1 MHWFNDSL
9 IKTHLLYVSPDWVPD
24 RGARFDAP
32 KLAQLLQEGCIG
44 AAELYCKDVHGI
56 NYYPART
63 GLGEPYPRDVVGE
76 LVAAAH
82 ARGIKLIPYYCVG
95 WDGRVGR
102 RHPEWVMR
110 DAQGSEKW
118 VGNQFPW
125 TCINTGYRQFA
136 LEQIAELIDKYDA
149 DGLFIDIFVDNIVGG
164 CYCPDCERLFLEKYG
179 IPQPRDLTVPENV
192 AAVKQF
198 QADSY
203 VDFLE
208 KVAGGL
214 KARRPGAALTF
225 NGVGGITAN
234 TTRFTRLVDW
244 TSVEAHAPFFFQQ
257 SRTCKVLRSQGKPFE
272 IMTAGCCKS
281 IREGGSWLL
290 EGMGD
295 WVSFMPKPTC
305 ALKLEAAVSLAHGG
319 TVTFGLNIH
328 PDGSVPPEEVR
339 PLQEVGRWIAE
350 RRDLFEGS
358 APESDAVILWNEES
372 YAAADLDLETRF
384 GRLAGD
390 LPIQGLHA
398 GLLGNHTQ
406 FDIVRFADASLEA
419 YKLVLLPENFVTS
432 PAEEERL
439 RAYVAGGGTL
449 LACHG
454 ASLVD
459 AMGRK
464 RANFGLA
471 DVFGL
476 DYAGSYIE
484 WPALLATAGTTYVQ
498 SSAAELK
505 RDLLDIRMMM
515 RGEAIRPRLRTA
527 EPLALYAYPIAERTD
542 EHYVWPTPYNPP
554 GPLSGDA
561 AITLNRFG
569 KGRCLYVAFPIAT
582 NIARRSDADPRP
594 AQLLKNIVNLLLPRP
609 LLRTNAPHQVEVLA
623 NRWHGGYAIHLM
635 NYYGAMDGHYCLGDT
650 LPALGGLWLELDAT
664 RLPARFGVRLAASAE
679 TVAAQQKDGWLRLEL
694 PLLADHMAVLIT
706 PEES

>member
-1 MHWFNDSL
+1 MNWFNDSL

-24 RGARFDAP
+24 RGARFDAS
-32 KLAQLLQEGCIG
+32 KLAQLLQEGCIS

-63 GLGEPYPRDVVGE
+63 GLGEPYPREVVGE

-82 ARGIKLIPYYCVG
+82 ARGIKLIAYYCVG

-102 RHPEWVMR
+102 HHPEWVMR
-110 DAQGSEKW
+110 DAQGNAEW

-136 LEQIAELIDKYDA
+136 LDQIAELIDKYEA
-149 DGLFIDIFVDNIVGG
+149 DGLFVDVFVDNISGG
-164 CYCPDCERLFLEKYG
+164 CYCPDCERLFLAKYG
-179 IPQPRDLTVPENV
+179 TPQPRDLTVPENI
-192 AAVKQF
+192 AAVKTF

-203 VDFLE
+203 VDFLQ

-214 KARRPGAALTF
+214 KARRPDALLTF

-234 TTRFTRLVDW
+234 TTRFTRLADW
-244 TSVEAHAPFFFQQ
+244 VSIEAHAPFFYQQ

-272 IMTAGCCKS
+272 LMTAGCCKS
-281 IREGGSWLL
+281 IREGGPGLL

-295 WVSFMPKPTC
+295 WVSFMPKPVC
-305 ALKLEAAVSLAHGG
+305 ALKLESAVALAHGG

-350 RRDLFEGS
+350 RHDVFEGS
-358 APESDAVILWNEES
+358 VAESDAVILWNEES
-372 YAAADLDLETRF
+372 YAASGLDLETRF

-390 LPIQGLHA
+390 FPIQGLHA
-398 GLLGNHTQ
+398 GLVGNHTQ
-406 FDIVRFADASLEA
+406 FDIVRFADAGLEA

-449 LACHG
+449 LACHA

-476 DYAGSYIE
+476 DYAGSY
-484 WPALLATAGTTYVQ
+484 TDGTTYVQ
-498 SSAAELK
+498 STSPELK
-505 RDLLDIRMMM
+505 TDLLDIRMMM
-515 RGEAIRPRLRTA
+515 RGEAIRPELRTA
-527 EPLALYAYPIAERTD
+527 ERLAGYAYPIAERTD
-542 EHYVWPTPYNPP
+542 EHYVWPTFYNSP
-554 GPLSGDA
+554 GPLSEQA

-569 KGRCLYVAFPIAT
+569 KGRCLYIAFPLAT
-582 NIARRSDADPRP
+582 NIAQRSDADPRP
-594 AQLLKNIVNLLLPRP
+594 AQLLHNIVNLLLPRP
-609 LLRTNAPHQVEVLA
+609 FLRTNAPRQVEVLA
-623 NRWHGGYAIHLM
+623 NRWHGGYAVHLM
-635 NYYGAMDGHYCLGDT
+635 NYYGAIDGQYCLGGR
-650 LPALGGLWLELDAT
+650 LPALGGLYVELDAT
-664 RLPARFGVRLAASAE
+664 RLPAKYRISLASGAE
-679 TVAAQQKDGWLRLEL
+679 NVAGRQEDGWLRLEL
-694 PLLADHMAVLIT
+694 PLLADHMALLIT
-706 PEES
+706 PDHG